1 MNNEENQEQQAS
13 EESTVN
19 EVNGGGS
26 FDQNTSIVS
35 PIEQS
40 VSGETNTSNNPI
52 DGFVNFVQEGVNF
65 VQEGIDRLGQ
75 VVTGSQNQMQSEEIK
90 VYTERLNEA
99 YTFIKEQLSQG
110 SSISP
115 PEMEKINQRIYGGL
129 KVIEHLKQTNESLK
143 SKNES
148 LEGKNRSLLSE
159 NNLLNQDKQGL
170 TREYNKLVN
179 DYNALVGQNQTNS
192 QIRLENINLKKEITN
207 LELQIKQIE
216 KDRDELASQRGSI
229 LSQLA
234 SAQRNPETSYISD
247 SRPQNHLLFQDF
259 RQLKDQELHSVS
271 TKIFSYLSENNPALK
286 ANRKQEIANIK
297 AILSN
302 QVLIKAMALF
312 TETNDSLPEDAVAKA
327 VQIVSVSL
335 SSALKAYDKP
345 NIIESLK
352 ANIESLVK
360 QGMMLAKG
368 TTETNTLAMSDN
380 EEDFTK
386 VVESIRQSVYSSLE
400 IELDKISEA
409 LRAEIDNL
417 VRKGLELVK
426 KIANADP
433 PGTLLLPKKGESF
446 NSDQHK
452 AMLGWEDEGKI
463 DFSIFPAYIVGA
475 RVLEKAVVLTI
486 VEETS
491 PTTTEKSINYSE
503 ETANDSQN
511 NTIES
516 DNTDTALAEKP
527 SPDKEETP
535 ISNNSS
541 DDNQKVLETNRES
554 VVTVLE
560 ARLGAIPVNLKEDLN
575 AIKDIEMMKQ
585 LLKHAAKANS
595 LEEFQQCFTFND
607 TSVN

>member
-1 MNNEENQEQQAS
+1 M
-13 EESTVN
+13 
-19 EVNGGGS
+19 
-26 FDQNTSIVS
+26 IW
-35 PIEQS
+35 
-40 VSGETNTSNNPI
+40 
-52 DGFVNFVQEGVNF
+52 
-65 VQEGIDRLGQ
+65 
-75 VVTGSQNQMQSEEIK
+75 
-90 VYTERLNEA
+90 
-99 YTFIKEQLSQG
+99 
-110 SSISP
+110 
-115 PEMEKINQRIYGGL
+115 
-129 KVIEHLKQTNESLK
+129 
-143 SKNES
+143 
-148 LEGKNRSLLSE
+148 
-159 NNLLNQDKQGL
+159 
-170 TREYNKLVN
+170 
-179 DYNALVGQNQTNS
+179 
-192 QIRLENINLKKEITN
+192 
-207 LELQIKQIE
+207 
-216 KDRDELASQRGSI
+216 
-229 LSQLA
+229 
-234 SAQRNPETSYISD
+234 
-247 SRPQNHLLFQDF
+247 
-259 RQLKDQELHSVS
+259 
-271 TKIFSYLSENNPALK
+271 
-286 ANRKQEIANIK
+286 
-297 AILSN
+297 
-302 QVLIKAMALF
+302 F
-312 TETNDSLPEDAVAKA
+312 TEKNDSLPEDAVVKA

-352 ANIESLVK
+352 TNIESLVK

-386 VVESIRQSVYSSLE
+386 AVESIRQSVYSSLE
-400 IELDKISEA
+400 IEVDKISEA

-463 DFSIFPAYIVGA
+463 DFPIFPAYIVGT

-541 DDNQKVLETNRES
+541 DDNQKLLENTREL
-554 VVTVLE
+554 VVEALE
-560 ARLGAIPVNLKEDLN
+560 MRFENIPSELKDDLN
-575 AIKDIEMMKQ
+575 AINNLELMKE
-585 LLKHAAKANS
+585 LHKKAVKANS
-595 LEEFQQCFTFND
+595 LKEFQQDFPVNN

>member
-1 MNNEENQEQQAS
+1 MNNEENHEQQAS
-13 EESTVN
+13 EESTLN
-19 EVNGGGS
+19 EVKGEGELS
-26 FDQNTSIVS
+26 QNTTREL

-40 VSGETNTSNNPI
+40 VSGETNTPNKPI
-52 DGFVNFVQEGVNF
+52 DGLVNFVQEGF
-65 VQEGIDRLGQ
+65 DRLGQ
-75 VVTGSQNQMQSEEIK
+75 VVTEVQNQMKSEQNKIEDLK
-90 VYTERLNEA
+90 QA
-99 YTFIKEQLSQG
+99 YEWVKQQLKPG
-110 SSISP
+110 G
-115 PEMEKINQRIYGGL
+115 KITLDNVEEVNKRIGRGLEVIDNLQRI
-129 KVIEHLKQTNESLK
+129 NDALK
-143 SKNES
+143 SNIQD
-148 LEGKNRSLLSE
+148 LEI
-159 NNLLNQDKQGL
+159 D
-170 TREYNKLVN
+170 
-179 DYNALVGQNQTNS
+179 
-192 QIRLENINLKKEITN
+192 KKELTKKCSD
-207 LELQIKQIE
+207 LEFKYNTLERKYQTAAQVRQENEYLRNIKFELEVKIKQIE

-247 SRPQNHLLFQDF
+247 SRPQNHLLVQDF

-271 TKIFSYLSENNPALK
+271 TKIFSYLSEIKPALK

-302 QVLIKAMALF
+302 QALIKAMALF
-312 TETNDSLPEDAVAKA
+312 TEKNDSLPEDAVAQA
-327 VQIVSVSL
+327 VQTVTVSL
-335 SSALKAYDKP
+335 SSALKTYDKP

-380 EEDFTK
+380 EEGFTK

-446 NSDQHK
+446 NLDQHK

-463 DFSIFPAYIVGA
+463 DFPIFPAYIVGT

-486 VEETS
+486 VEESS

-503 ETANDSQN
+503 ETANNSQSN
-511 NTIES
+511 STES
-516 DNTDTALAEKP
+516 DNTDTALTEKL
-527 SPDKEETP
+527 SSDKEEIP
-535 ISNNSS
+535 ISNNAS

-554 VVTVLE
+554 VITVLE
-560 ARLGAIPVNLKEDLN
+560 ERLGAIPASLKDDLN
-575 AIKDIEMMKQ
+575 AIKDIEMMKH